1 MTEFRYV
8 SGDLKNMS
16 NRDLIEI
23 IRGNTLNTE
32 SSAGIS
38 IDGTLNNS

>member
-1 MTEFRYV
+1 MTSAFRYV

-23 IRGNTLNTE
+23 IRGNAFNTE
-32 SSAGIS
+32 NSAGIS
-38 IDGTLNNS
+38 IDGTLN